1 VHLRHY
7 LPVLNS
13 TMEPSCDLIPTKDG
27 VLFLLDEIVTL
38 RDFAPQITRW
48 VQTVEDDQFPVGDTT
63 ILHHCLSVIVDRAP
77 LQLSVHRRSQ
87 PRS

>member
-13 TMEPSCDLIPTKDG
+13 TMDPSYDLIPTKDG

-38 RDFAPQITRW
+38 RDFAPRITR
-48 VQTVEDDQFPVGDTT
+48 
-63 ILHHCLSVIVDRAP
+63 
-77 LQLSVHRRSQ
+77 
-87 PRS
+87 